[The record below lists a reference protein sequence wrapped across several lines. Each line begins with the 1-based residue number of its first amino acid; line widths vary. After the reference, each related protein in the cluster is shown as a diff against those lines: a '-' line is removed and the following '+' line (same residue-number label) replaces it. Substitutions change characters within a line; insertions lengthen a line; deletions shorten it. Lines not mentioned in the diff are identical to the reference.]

1 MSRFLGG
8 AKLPDG
14 VRQRA
19 GLARGERVLASAEA
33 AGDTWLLG
41 TRDALV
47 IVTRDDARRVPWERV
62 EAADWDRDAERVR
75 VSEVGEFGQPRPVH
89 AYTVVDPGDLLPL
102 IRERVTASIVLQ
114 RRVAINGRRGVLVIA
129 RRAPRGDG
137 EITWACEY
145 DEGVDPDDPL
155 VRLVVDEALEAS
167 QGEVGPGP
175 LPI

>member
-1 MSRFLGG
+1 VSRFLGG
-8 AKLPDG
+8 AKLPDE

-19 GLARGERVLASAEA
+19 GLARGERVLSGAPAS
-33 AGDTWLLG
+33 GGTWLLG

-47 IVTRDDARRVPWERV
+47 IVTPDGSRRLPWERV

-75 VSEVGEFGQPRPVH
+75 ISEVGEFGQPRPVH
-89 AYTVVDPGDLLPL
+89 TFTLDEPGDLLPL
-102 IRERVTASIVLQ
+102 IRERVTASIVMQ
-114 RRVAINGRRGVLVIA
+114 RRVAVAGRRGVLVIA

-155 VRLVVDEALEAS
+155 VRLVVDEALEAAR
-167 QGEVGPGP
+167 GEVGPGP